1 MCTQS
6 VKCAMLPDFITTT
19 GRSPGRDECF
29 VVCSNS
35 SLILISASSSG
46 LLSVTAAMARPT
58 SLVLCLVT
66 AQLAGEQEGG
76 SSDKT
81 TKTDPNT
88 SPNVSFDPL
97 MLLGPSSGQFLPS
110 LLRRPLEWRRV
121 EGVARLPGDSITT
134 RPFSNKIH
142 YFCRVE
148 DKVITLWSYTS
159 SSSGSGNNDT

>member
-1 MCTQS
+1 MCTQN
-6 VKCAMLPDFITTT
+6 VKCAMLPDFITTA
-19 GRSPGRDECF
+19 GCSPGRDECF
-29 VVCSNS
+29 VVCSS
-35 SLILISASSSG
+35 SQILISASSSG
-46 LLSVTAAMARPT
+46 LLSVTAAMVRPT
-58 SLVLCLVT
+58 SLILCLVT

-81 TKTDPNT
+81 TKIDPNT
-88 SPNVSFDPL
+88 SPHVSFDPL

-148 DKVITLWSYTS
+148 DKVSYTS
-159 SSSGSGNNDT
+159 SSSGSGNNDM